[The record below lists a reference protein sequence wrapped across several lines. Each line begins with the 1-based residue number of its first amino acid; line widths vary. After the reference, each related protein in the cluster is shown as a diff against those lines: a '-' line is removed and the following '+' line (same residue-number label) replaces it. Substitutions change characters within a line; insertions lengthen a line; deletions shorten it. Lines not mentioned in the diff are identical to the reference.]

1 MNFSDNYPVWS
12 TGENTFNMNN
22 KVSQYEDIF
31 GKKDQNWNHALNASQ
46 VPAWGENDSSWIQN
60 DMCKNAMDTDSTN
73 SADSQEAI
81 PTWNK
86 FEESHEATPAWASNH
101 GESHEATPAWASNPG
116 EWDQDSATRLAEK
129 LLQVQIEAT
138 PSCFSSVGDTN
149 RESQVNSP
157 LMSQQDGAAQFI
169 SPNPRFKTEFCRNF
183 REKGECIYGNQCQ
196 FAHGKAEIRHD
207 MARHNKYKTKL
218 CQKYWIKGW
227 CAYGTRCN
235 FIHQEQECNQA
246 EKTRL
251 AVCQPGFRPLLPAKP
266 IRKSSESSAD
276 SGVEVNQQYYNSQL
290 MNRAPGMEKVSSNK
304 AKIEFNPEFCH
315 MSMNFKNEVNS
326 LYQQQHTSG
335 SQWNDL
341 KVKVIAEKE
350 NDMLNMNLA
359 SELNRNLYLDVVK
372 VKENRAVPHPE
383 DNPISASLSLP
394 FNQPINS
401 QYRMMKSATNTWP
414 F

>member
-22 KVSQYEDIF
+22 KVSQFEDF
-31 GKKDQNWNHALNASQ
+31 FARKDQNSNHALNASQ

-60 DMCKNAMDTDSTN
+60 DQCKNAMDTDSTN
-73 SADSQEAI
+73 SAAD
-81 PTWNK
+81 
-86 FEESHEATPAWASNH
+86 SHEAAPAWASNH
-101 GESHEATPAWASNPG
+101 GDYHEATPAWASNPS

-129 LLQVQIEAT
+129 LLQVQIGST
-138 PSCFSSVGDTN
+138 TSSCFSSVGDSA

-157 LMSQQDGAAQFI
+157 LMSQQDGTGQFI

-251 AVCQPGFRPLLPAKP
+251 AVNQSGFRPLLPTKSL
-266 IRKSSESSAD
+266 RKSSESSAD
-276 SGVEVNQQYYNSQL
+276 SGVDVNQLYYNSQI
-290 MNRAPGMEKVSSNK
+290 MNRAPGMDPDSSIK

-326 LYQQQHTSG
+326 LYQQHSNG
-335 SQWNDL
+335 SQWNDA

-350 NDMLNMNLA
+350 NDLFNMNLA

-372 VKENRAVPHPE
+372 VKESRAVPHPE
-383 DNPISASLSLP
+383 DNPISAPNLSLP